1 LTADECATIRA
12 RELSYL
18 SDLLGEGGA
27 DPILSGAVSDNAIA
41 QCVSGKMYV
50 RKDYECIV
58 SAKTSLATSQC
69 MAQAHEKAER

>member
-1 LTADECATIRA
+1 
-12 RELSYL
+12 
-18 SDLLGEGGA
+18 
-27 DPILSGAVSDNAIA
+27 
-41 QCVSGKMYV
+41 MYV